1 MSVVRCPICY
11 RLTRAETGCPIH
23 PGAVAEWIALPEPED
38 RFRPVVPGYQLSTRL
53 GQGGFA
59 MVYLARGADG
69 REVAVKVA
77 HSFDDARFAREA
89 AALRRVGP
97 PTVPELHADGAVDG
111 GKRYLVME
119 RLVGETLTERMAR
132 TPESGAMPLG
142 GVLPIAAAP
151 SEALART
158 HEVGVV
164 HRDLKPQNVFLCVGG
179 RLCLLDFGLA
189 RGVGSADELRAAAPD
204 LTRTGERM
212 GTVLY
217 MSPEQC
223 QEAREAGH
231 RSDI

>member
-1 MSVVRCPICY
+1 MSTVVRCPVCY
-11 RLTRAETGCPIH
+11 RLTRTDAGCPIH

-38 RFRPVVPGYQLSTRL
+38 RFRPLVPGYKLSTRL

-77 HSFDDARFAREA
+77 HSHDDARFAREA

-97 PTVPELHADGAVDG
+97 PTVPELHAEGAVDG

-119 RLVGETLTERMAR
+119 RLVGETLTEKMVRSPG
-132 TPESGAMPLG
+132 TGAMPLAE
-142 GVLPIAAAP
+142 VLPIANAL
-151 SEALART
+151 SDALARV

-164 HRDLKPQNVFLCVGG
+164 HRDLKPQNVFLCQED

-189 RGVGSADELRAAAPD
+189 RGVGGAE
-204 LTRTGERM
+204 E
-212 GTVLY
+212 
-217 MSPEQC
+217 
-223 QEAREAGH
+223 
-231 RSDI
+231 